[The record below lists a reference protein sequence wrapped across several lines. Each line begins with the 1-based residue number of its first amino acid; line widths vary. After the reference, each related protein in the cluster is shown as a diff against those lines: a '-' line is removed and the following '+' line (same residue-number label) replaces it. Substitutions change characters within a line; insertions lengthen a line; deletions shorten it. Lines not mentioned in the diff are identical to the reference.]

1 MRLRSTNESWGNIAV
16 GFHWLVALL
25 IVALSALGWVAANW
39 HLSPTKISLFMWH
52 KSIGLIVLGLVV
64 LRLLWRTLDRHPAFP
79 LDMSCTE
86 QRLATAV
93 HCTLYA
99 CMFAMPISGW
109 VINSAAGFPFKLFG
123 LWPVPDIAAP
133 NESLQEGA
141 ELVHLSLFWLLAGT
155 VGLHVL
161 AALRHHFI
169 KRNSVLLRMLP
180 GYRRAD
186 ENAVKCSR

>member
-1 MRLRSTNESWGNIAV
+1 MRLRSTNESWGNTAV
-16 GFHWLVALL
+16 AFHWLVALL
-25 IVALSALGWVAANW
+25 IVALSALGWIAANW
-39 HLSPTKISLFMWH
+39 HLSPTKIALFMWH
-52 KSIGLIVLGLVV
+52 KSIGLVVLGLVI
-64 LRLLWRTLDRHPAFP
+64 LRLLWRAFDPHPAFP
-79 LDMSCTE
+79 QDVSCTE

-93 HCTLYA
+93 HGTLYG

-155 VGLHVL
+155 VALHVL

-169 KRNSVLLRMLP
+169 KRNNVLLRMLP
-180 GYRRAD
+180 GYRRPD
-186 ENAVKCSR
+186 DNAVQRSR

>member
-1 MRLRSTNESWGNIAV
+1 MQLRSTNERWGTIAV

-39 HLSPTKISLFMWH
+39 HLSPAKIALFMWH
-52 KSIGLIVLGLVV
+52 KSIGLVVLGLVI
-64 LRLLWRTLDRHPAFP
+64 LRLLWRALDPHPAFP
-79 LDMSCTE
+79 QDMSCTE

-93 HCTLYA
+93 HLTLYS
-99 CMFAMPISGW
+99 CMLAMPISGW

-123 LWPVPDIAAP
+123 LWPVPNVAAP
-133 NESLQEGA
+133 NESLQDSA
-141 ELVHLSLFWLLAGT
+141 ELVHLSVFWLLAGA

-169 KRNSVLLRMLP
+169 RRNSVLRRMLP
-180 GYRRAD
+180 GYRRAG
-186 ENAVKCSR
+186 ENAVERSR